1 MTGSLDCVLG
11 VLGIGGCSQQLLDEA
26 LETAAM
32 LGRYVELQMLLEH
45 GADPAARGA
54 AALAWAKQC
63 QRQPQALA
71 ALQERFEASGSS
83 SSTTTS
89 SSSGVGNLAVAAWCL
104 GLQHEL
110 SGLKGPDTPPPHLQ
124 SLQQFLRDSPE
135 RTVANLMADLQRE
148 WPELFVGVLKQ
159 RR

>member
-1 MTGSLDCVLG
+1 
-11 VLGIGGCSQQLLDEA
+11 
-26 LETAAM
+26 M
-32 LGRYVELQMLLEH
+32 LAV
-45 GADPAARGA
+45 
-54 AALAWAKQC
+54 
-63 QRQPQALA
+63 
-71 ALQERFEASGSS
+71 LQERFEASGRS
-83 SSTTTS
+83 SSTTAS

-135 RTVANLMADLQRE
+135 RTVANLMARLQRE
-148 WPELFVGVLKQ
+148 WPELFVGDSFKQ